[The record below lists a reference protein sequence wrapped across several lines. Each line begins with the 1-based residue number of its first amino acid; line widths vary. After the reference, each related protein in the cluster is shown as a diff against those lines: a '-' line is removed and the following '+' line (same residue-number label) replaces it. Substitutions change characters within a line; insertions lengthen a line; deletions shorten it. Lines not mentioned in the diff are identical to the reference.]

1 MGVGVGLDFCRLALV
16 QGCDDMSFDL
26 HLVSPSVCFAAF
38 SGAESAAVVSHY
50 RISHTYTSLGTGA
63 CRSSPALPGA
73 ST

>member
-26 HLVSPSVCFAAF
+26 HLVSPPSVCFAAF
-38 SGAESAAVVSHY
+38 SGAESAVVSHY

-63 CRSSPALPGA
+63 CRSSPALSGA